1 VFIADRYLEGS
12 SMKCPYCQ
20 QEHADEALFC
30 TVTGVKLEA
39 IPQCEN
45 CNGLLHPA
53 WKICPKCGTLV
64 GESVQ
69 PVQTELQPRQKKR
82 SRLKKIFIGFSMSV
96 IGFLLLLVALVILD
110 PFKLY
115 LVERFTGRYDATAA
129 VMPESTEIYL
139 GINLLRIKPSE
150 LERYSPLVIP
160 FLLLASE
167 EPLLQLASTSTE
179 DGSKGKFENLTN
191 NLTATYKASL
201 LYTDVNLLPNTPTTF
216 GDLVI
221 DFEAKYGIKFPDD
234 LYPWVGQYVG
244 VGILGF
250 GQGDV
255 SNSSPQIIIAVEARD
270 SRAADRFLSK
280 VTEGVVNNQGG
291 YIDQENYRGNTI
303 TVHSTEKQGEKLVFS
318 RSGRIILFAFD
329 ENTIKAAIDAH
340 ETNTLSGNP
349 AFIQL
354 SEVLPSNRFMSF
366 YLSRGWLDNASS
378 RNGLVYNLIAWN
390 LIPATSISSWQGSM
404 FTARSID
411 SGLQIDFYSTFD
423 RRNLNSRDM
432 RLLAEFG
439 SPGQT
444 IDMLPEETLFYM
456 TGTRPDLYWEMLSD
470 ALAEEGN
477 KEVIK
482 VFLKKTENW
491 LRINLREDVI
501 NYLDDEWVFA
511 LIHTTDSYWS
521 HYDNLDMGYIFATNT
536 GGDSVPNESLKSQ
549 LDIVQEVYSD
559 YLNRSQ
565 IHNYSFY
572 EFFSKLKERPDV
584 VIGAMDGYFIL
595 GSTTSLIQE
604 VFSDRRSTSLSDTF
618 KIAWQEMDENVPP
631 VMYLDVQGL
640 LKTIEENLSVTEN
653 QGLRAAAPYL
663 QNVQSI
669 VAGQSRYENEVVT
682 NRFFVTFLEE

>member
-1 VFIADRYLEGS
+1 
-12 SMKCPYCQ
+12 MKCPFCQ
-20 QEHADEALFC
+20 QDHADEALFC
-30 TVTGVKLEA
+30 PVTGANLAA
-39 IPQCEN
+39 IPKCKNCE
-45 CNGLLHPA
+45 GLLQPA
-53 WKICPKCGTLV
+53 WKICPKCGTPV
-64 GESVQ
+64 GEPIQ
-69 PVQTELQPRQKKR
+69 PVKEEHQPRQKKP
-82 SRLKKIFIGFSMSV
+82 SKLKKIFIGFSIIS
-96 IGFLLLLVALVILD
+96 IGFLILITALVLLD
-110 PFKLY
+110 PFNLKLIDR
-115 LVERFTGRYDATAA
+115 VSGRYDATAT
-129 VMPESTEIYL
+129 VMPESTEMYL

-150 LERYSPLVIP
+150 LERYSPLVVP

-167 EPLLQLASTSTE
+167 EPLPQLASTSTE
-179 DGSKGKFENLTN
+179 DGTRQEFDYLAN
-191 NLTATYKASL
+191 NLTTTYNTSL
-201 LYTDVNLLPNTPTTF
+201 RYTDVNLLPNTATSF

-221 DFEAKYGIKFPDD
+221 DLETKYGIKVPED

-244 VGILGF
+244 IGILGF
-250 GQGDV
+250 AQGVD
-255 SNSSPQIIIAVEARD
+255 SQSSPQIIIAAEVRD
-270 SRAADRFLSK
+270 RRAADRFLSK
-280 VTEGVVNNQGG
+280 ITEGVVNNQGG
-291 YIDQENYRGNTI
+291 YINQENYRGNTI
-303 TVHSTEKQGEKLVFS
+303 TTHSTEKGEEKLVYS

-329 ENTIKAAIDAH
+329 ENTIRAAIDTH
-340 ETNTLSGNP
+340 ETNALSGNP

-354 SEVLPSNRFMSF
+354 SEVLPTNRFMSF

-390 LIPATSISSWQGSM
+390 LIPATSISSWEGSM

-411 SGLQIDFYSTFD
+411 SGLQIDIYSTFD
-423 RRNLNSRDM
+423 RRNLNSRDR

-559 YLNRSQ
+559 YLKRSQ

-604 VFSDRRSTSLSDTF
+604 VFSAQRSLSQSESF
-618 KIAWQEMDENVPP
+618 KIAWQEIDEIVPP

-640 LKTIEENLSVTEN
+640 LKTIEENLAVTEN
-653 QGLRAAAPYL
+653 QG
-663 QNVQSI
+663 
-669 VAGQSRYENEVVT
+669 VAGSSAIFTQRAVHSCRTESIMKMI
-682 NRFFVTFLEE
+682 L